1 MKKVISIVLALVM
14 MMAIC
19 VPAFADELNA
29 ANPSGDVIVKT
40 STELEGGGSAERF
53 VVTIPASP
61 TTMAWGTD
69 SKDLV
74 YSVESHLAWGK
85 AVSVTVSG
93 HGVMTYSPDANNTLE
108 LAYTLGGETAF
119 TANSPVVYPAAEKT
133 ISVAVSTEA
142 WNGAVIGE
150 YSDTLTFTASVA

>member
-1 MKKVISIVLALVM
+1 MKKVISLVMALVM
-14 MMAIC
+14 MMAVM
-19 VPAFADELNA
+19 VPVFAAELNA
-29 ANPSGDVIVKT
+29 ATPSGEVIVKT
-40 STELEGGGSAERF
+40 STELEGGGSAERY

-61 TTMAWGTD
+61 TTMAWGTA

-85 AVSVTVSG
+85 AVSVSVSG
-93 HGVMTYSPDANNTLE
+93 NGIMTYKPDANNTLE
-108 LAYTLGGETAF
+108 LVYTLGGETAF
-119 TANSPVVYPAAEKT
+119 TADTPTIYPAADKT
-133 ISVAVSTEA
+133 ITVAVSADA